1 MDHPIANPGK
11 RPAITACGRTF
22 LRIPLRTHFVQIGDD
37 YSQLAGRYAAPC
49 AQQGDVLCISEK
61 VIALCQG
68 RVVYRKDIHPGFW
81 ARLLCRFVHSTPAG
95 PGAGTPHKMQLLIMQ
110 CGLWRV
116 LLAALCSALTR
127 PLGLH
132 GVFYRV
138 CGHGAGGI
146 DGLID
151 YDISYKEYYDY
162 AILSPAEPD
171 GVCAELEAQLGL
183 PVAIVD
189 ACDLSVEVLGTSPSM
204 TYSRRDL
211 GEILRDNPAGQGDQQ
226 TPLILVRPL
235 GGGSAGPEE
244 EHKKAGPF

>member
-1 MDHPIANPGK
+1 MEYPASNPGK
-11 RPAITACGRTF
+11 RPAIAACGRTF
-22 LRIPLRTHFVQIGDD
+22 LRIPLRTHFVRIGED
-37 YSQLAGRYAAPC
+37 YQQLVKQYAAPSLHE
-49 AQQGDVLCISEK
+49 GDMLCISEK

-116 LLAALCSALTR
+116 LLAALCSAITR
-127 PLGLH
+127 PLGIR

-138 CGHGAGGI
+138 CGHDAGGI

-151 YDISYKEYYDY
+151 YDISFQEYYNY
-162 AILSPAEPD
+162 AILSPAQPD
-171 GVCAELEAQLGL
+171 AVCNELEGCLGA

-189 ACDLSVEVLGTSPSM
+189 ACDLNVDVLGASQSVP
-204 TYSRRDL
+204 YNRGEL
-211 GEILRDNPAGQGDQQ
+211 EEILRDNPAGQGDQQ
-226 TPLILVRPL
+226 TPLIVVRPL
-235 GGGSAGPEE
+235 
-244 EHKKAGPF
+244 